1 MPQASLKATAGCG
14 LLPCPVT
21 RRRRALGPDPYF
33 RQYRGN
39 KAFLYTLYFRK
50 FPRKY
55 GILPRFWRRNK
66 IASGVIGHGVI
77 GQNAKQQSSDTN
89 TENAHAEYMSSMEAA
104 LADYVQ
110 AALMLNYNKR
120 IVG

>member
-1 MPQASLKATAGCG
+1 MAQ
-14 LLPCPVT
+14 T
-21 RRRRALGPDPYF
+21 RISGNIE
-33 RQYRGN
+33 GN

-55 GILPRFWRRNK
+55 GILPRFRRRNK